1 MSLTASLL
9 EAGCPHEKGTTQAES
24 LGKLQVWFHALKAT
38 FAPAASQMEYY
49 GTISIGTPPQ
59 VFTVVF
65 DTGSSNLWVP
75 SISCTSLA
83 CRK

>member
-1 MSLTASLL
+1 MKKGIMKVAS
-9 EAGCPHEKGTTQAES
+9 P
-24 LGKLQVWFHALKAT
+24 GKLQVWFHALKAT
-38 FAPAASQMEYY
+38 LGPAAPQMEYY

-59 VFTVVF
+59 DFTVVF

-75 SISCTSLA
+75 SVSCTSLA